1 MNKEEA
7 IQSISQHYHPLPP
20 DCQKDLLACCQLH
33 RLEKG
38 HLLVKEGQYAD
49 KTYYLLKGAARA
61 FYLKDGKDIT
71 DWFAFEYEFISPIQS
86 FFLNIASPQ
95 YIETLAPTLLLEV
108 RREDVNRL
116 SDLYRAFDR
125 LGKIIVTQTLLKLQQ
140 RVISLQFESAQQK
153 YDNLLAVTP
162 DIEIRVPLMHI
173 ASYLGITLE
182 TLSRIRAA
190 KIRI

>member
-1 MNKEEA
+1 MNQEQA
-7 IQSISQHYHPLPP
+7 IQSISEHYHPLPP
-20 DCQKDLLACCQLH
+20 DCQTDLLVSSQLH
-33 RLEKG
+33 QLDKG

-49 KTYYLLKGAARA
+49 KAYYILEGAARA

-71 DWFAFEYEFISPIQS
+71 DWFAFECEFISPIQS
-86 FFLNIASPQ
+86 FFLNIPSPQ

-108 RREDVNRL
+108 KRDDVNRL
-116 SDLYRAFDR
+116 SDLHQAFDR
-125 LGKIIVTQTLLKLQQ
+125 LGKTIVTRTLLKLQQ

-153 YDNLLAVTP
+153 YDNLLAMTP
-162 DIEIRVPLMHI
+162 DIEIRVPLTHI

-182 TLSRIRAA
+182 TLSRIRAS

>member
-7 IQSISQHYHPLPP
+7 IQSISEHYHPLPP
-20 DCQKDLLACCQLH
+20 TCQTELLACSQLQ
-33 RLEKG
+33 LLDKG

-49 KTYYLLKGAARA
+49 KAYYILEGAARA

-95 YIETLAPTLLLEV
+95 YIETLSPTLLLAV
-108 RREDVNRL
+108 SRDDVNRL
-116 SDLYRAFDR
+116 SDHYRSFDR
-125 LGKIIVTQTLLKLQQ
+125 LGKMIVTRTLLKLQQ

-190 KIRI
+190 KVRI